1 VKPDWLKI
9 KPPNTERFNDIK
21 KMIGSLSLHTVCQEA
36 HCPNM
41 SECWSRGNYTFMIMG
56 DLCTR
61 ACKFCAVR
69 TGYPKKLLDKDEPEK
84 LVRAIKQTN
93 LSYITL
99 TSVDRDDLD
108 DGGASHFAACIRK
121 IKGECDVM
129 VEALI
134 PDFRGDEIALK
145 RVAESM
151 PDVIA
156 HNIETVERLQKIR
169 DPRANYTQSLKVLEN
184 IKKLDRHIYT
194 KSSIMLGLG
203 ETEEEVICAMKDLIK
218 RGVDIFTLGQY
229 LKPKNKSLD
238 VKEYISPET
247 FKFYESIGRSLGFS
261 YTLSGPFV
269 RSSYLAAEA
278 FTAKEVRNAV

>member
-9 KPPNTERFNDIK
+9 KPPESGTFSDIK
-21 KMIGSLSLHTVCQEA
+21 KIITALNLHTVCQEA

-41 SECWSRGNYTFMIMG
+41 SECWSKGNYTFIIMG
-56 DLCTR
+56 DVCTR
-61 ACKFCAVR
+61 ACKFCAVK
-69 TGYPKKLLDKDEPEK
+69 TGYPKKLLDKGEPEK
-84 LVRAIKQTN
+84 LVKAIKQTD

-99 TSVDRDDLD
+99 TSVDRDDID

-121 IKGECDVM
+121 IKEECNVM

-134 PDFRGDEIALK
+134 PDFRGDKNALK
-145 RVAESM
+145 TVVDSK

-169 DPRANYTQSLKVLEN
+169 DPRAGYLQSLKVLEN

-203 ETEEEVICAMKDLIK
+203 ETKEEVICAMKDLIK

-229 LKPKNKSLD
+229 LKPKNKSLE
-238 VKEYISPET
+238 VKEYITPEM
-247 FKFYESIGRSLGFS
+247 FKFYEATGRSLGFS

-278 FTAKEVRNAV
+278 FMRKEVRNAV